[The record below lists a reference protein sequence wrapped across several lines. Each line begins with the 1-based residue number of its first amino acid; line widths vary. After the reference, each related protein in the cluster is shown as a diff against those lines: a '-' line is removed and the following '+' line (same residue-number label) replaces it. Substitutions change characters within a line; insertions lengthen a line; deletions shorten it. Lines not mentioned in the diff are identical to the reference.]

1 MKNKK
6 QNIAA
11 NPEKTPAQ
19 IEALRRKVE
28 TTATFGLLMVAVGL
42 ALPFIDV
49 FSELWSEIGRW
60 VYVLGAVIY
69 VIARM
74 VKITDPADTMRIRRL
89 LRLEFWAG
97 VAFLI
102 GAGLWFYKAIK
113 FADVTHGAGL
123 VIMKD
128 TVLFTLVG
136 AAIQL
141 IASWMIY
148 FQRKKLQET
157 ASGTTD
163 NKNGDR

>member
-1 MKNKK
+1 MKNKNNTTDK
-6 QNIAA
+6 PA
-11 NPEKTPAQ
+11 KTPAQ

-28 TTATFGLLMVAVGL
+28 TTATFGMLMVAVGMG
-42 ALPFIDV
+42 LPFIDL
-49 FSELWSEIGRW
+49 FSVAWSEAGRW
-60 VYVLGAVIY
+60 VYVVGAVIY
-69 VIARM
+69 TIARM
-74 VKITDPADTMRIRRL
+74 VKVDDPDDTMRIRRL
-89 LRLEFWAG
+89 IRLEFWAG

-113 FADVTHGAGL
+113 FAGIAQAASF

-148 FQRKKLQET
+148 YARKR
-157 ASGTTD
+157 
-163 NKNGDR
+163 NGNLEKK